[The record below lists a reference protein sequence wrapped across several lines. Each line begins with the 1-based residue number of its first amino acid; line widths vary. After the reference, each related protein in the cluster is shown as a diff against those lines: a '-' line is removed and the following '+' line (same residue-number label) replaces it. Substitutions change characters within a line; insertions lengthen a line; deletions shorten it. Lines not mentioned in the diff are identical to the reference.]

1 MNIIPQ
7 IYNNTA
13 SCETDISTV
22 SIIPHLSTSQQSNDS
37 FQITDEPMDMVSP
50 PCCGNKEALQGGR
63 ILGSKLSA
71 HTLSFDDIMLLHT
84 L

>member
-37 FQITDEPMDMVSP
+37 FQITDEPMDMSTTLDDSHSV
-50 PCCGNKEALQGGR
+50 KDGR
-63 ILGSKLSA
+63 QC
-71 HTLSFDDIMLLHT
+71 
-84 L
+84 